1 MPDVARWAIL
11 ATGMVSDG
19 AGADGADDEVA
30 KLRGELTLERERLRA
45 LEEVGVALGSTLDL
59 RELLS
64 LVLDRVSKAIDADRS
79 TLYLVDDDGEE
90 LWSEVAQGE
99 ELHRI
104 RVRIGEGIA
113 GWVASHGEVLN
124 VPDAYQDVRFDAE
137 WDRRTG
143 YRTRSILAVPLR
155 NHHGRIVG
163 VIQSLNKTQGSFTG
177 ADAALLSA
185 LAAQAAVSIENSKL
199 FLSTIEKNA
208 ELLQTKDQLE
218 RKVRELDVL
227 FEIAQVSASAQR
239 LDELLDGVLARAM
252 RAIDVDASEI
262 LVEDDQGGT
271 LRFRTVHD
279 PPRSAGRTVRI
290 RHGEGIVGW
299 VARNGRP
306 EVVADV
312 DFDDRHSRTIDEAT
326 GFQPRSVLC
335 VPLSWEGGSGALALL
350 DKGGGREAFHGDDV
364 KLATMI
370 AGHVSTAIGL
380 ASDRERKARR
390 ERLSTIGQFLSGIL
404 HDLRTPMTVISGY
417 LRLLVDEESR
427 EERRKLVDGALRQVD
442 FIGAMTRETLAFA
455 RGEQKLLVR
464 KVYLKPFFD
473 DVVAQVRRALAE
485 RGVEV
490 TLDVRERGVA
500 WFDPAKIERAV
511 HNLARNAAEA
521 IGEAGGRFHVVV
533 ERGEGDDLLLQ
544 FEDDGP
550 GIPEEILGRIFESF
564 TSHGKRGGTGLGLAV
579 VQRIVA
585 DHGGRVDVGSRPG
598 HTRFSLRLPDAMRER
613 AVDGGQPRGE
623 DRPSWTPGVSAE

>member
-1 MPDVARWAIL
+1 
-11 ATGMVSDG
+11 MVSERG
-19 AGADGADDEVA
+19 GAAGADEVA
-30 KLRGELTLERERLRA
+30 ELRAALALERERLRA
-45 LEEVGVALGSTLDL
+45 LEDVGTALGSTLDL
-59 RELLS
+59 RELLA
-64 LVLDRVSKAIDADRS
+64 LVLDRVSCVMGADRS

-99 ELHRI
+99 RTHRI
-104 RVRIGEGIA
+104 RVRMGEGIA
-113 GWVASHGEVLN
+113 GWVAAHGDVLN

-163 VIQSLNKTQGSFTG
+163 VIQALNKAQGPFTD
-177 ADAALLSA
+177 ADATLLSA

-199 FLSTIEKNA
+199 FLSAIEKNA
-208 ELLQTKDQLE
+208 ELLRTKDQLE

-227 FEIAQVSASAQR
+227 FEIAQVSAGAQR
-239 LDELLDGVLARAM
+239 LDDLLDGVLARAM

-262 LVEDDQGGT
+262 LVEDEHGGT

-279 PPRSAGRTVRI
+279 APTAAGRSVRI

-299 VARNGRP
+299 VARHGRP
-306 EVVADV
+306 EVVADI

-335 VPLSWEGGSGALALL
+335 VPLAWEGGSGALALL
-350 DKGGGREAFHGDDV
+350 DKGGGREAFHDDDV
-364 KLATMI
+364 KLAQMI
-370 AGHVSTAIGL
+370 AGHASTAIGL
-380 ASDRERKARR
+380 ASDRERQARQ

-417 LRLLVDEESR
+417 LKILTDEPSR
-427 EERRKLVDGALRQVD
+427 DERRKLVEGALRQVD
-442 FIGAMTRETLAFA
+442 FIQAMTRETLAFA
-455 RGEQKLLVR
+455 RGERQLLVR

-473 DVVAQVRRALAE
+473 DVAAQVRRDLAE
-485 RGVEV
+485 RGVDV

-521 IGEAGGRFHVVV
+521 IGDAGGRFHVTV
-533 ERGEGDDLLLQ
+533 ERGDGDDLLLH

-585 DHGGRVDVGSRPG
+585 DHGGRVDVGSAPG
-598 HTRFSLRLPDAMRER
+598 CTRFTLWLPDALRER
-613 AVDGGQPRGE
+613 SSDERPPGAGE
-623 DRPSWTPGVSAE
+623 ERPSWVPGVSAD